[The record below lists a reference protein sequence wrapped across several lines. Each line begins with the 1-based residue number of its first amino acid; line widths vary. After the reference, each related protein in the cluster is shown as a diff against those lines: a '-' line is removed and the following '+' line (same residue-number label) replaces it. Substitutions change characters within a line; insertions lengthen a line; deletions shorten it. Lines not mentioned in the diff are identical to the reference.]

1 MRPNILLSILISF
14 HFAVQTKL
22 YFRTNMIKFLV
33 LGFGSDLDTNVTI
46 FFVPISVMRDM
57 DDITNITRFWSGS
70 ASINNYRQMK
80 STKSKKNMFLKE
92 F

>member
-1 MRPNILLSILISF
+1 
-14 HFAVQTKL
+14 
-22 YFRTNMIKFLV
+22 MIKFLV

-80 STKSKKNMFLKE
+80 STKSKSENFVEIFK
-92 F
+92 